1 MRILLTGIVAY
12 SPLGRGFLAGSIK
25 SIDDVPEGDFRR
37 SVPRFSEDNLAE
49 NLEIVNVIESI
60 AVEKGCTPGQ
70 VALAWV
76 HAQGEDVFP
85 IPGTKHVHRFEENIG
100 AFHVKLTDEDMH
112 KLGEIAGRTKGERGP
127 QPYMDWTYETASKT
141 EG

>member
-1 MRILLTGIVAY
+1 MAY
-12 SPLGRGFLAGSIK
+12 SPLGRGFLTGSIK
-25 SIDDVPEGDFRR
+25 SIDDIPIGDKRR
-37 SVPRFSEDNLAE
+37 AFPRFSKDNLAD
-49 NLEIVNVIESI
+49 NLEIVNIIESI
-60 AVEKGCTPGQ
+60 AVERGCTPGQ

-112 KLGEIAGRTKGERGP
+112 KLGEIAGRTKGERC
-127 QPYMDWTYETASKT
+127 SKT
-141 EG
+141 YMSWESEEKSMIGD